1 MKADVLTKALGP
13 EKHRRAVEML
23 HVKEEDVHS
32 TFDIVADYYEE
43 NEEVNIIGQ
52 FLECSD
58 SEAEVGELCMLE
70 GPDVEDLHD
79 DPPEGVARPAV
90 ISEAMVEAAM
100 KALLEHKAV
109 VEQVVLEHL
118 LVELL

>member
-1 MKADVLTKALGP
+1 MSKVQHGYTALSHCPGVLMKADVLTKALGP

-58 SEAEVGELCMLE
+58 SEAEVGELYMLE
-70 GPDVEDLHD
+70 GQ
-79 DPPEGVARPAV
+79 
-90 ISEAMVEAAM
+90 I
-100 KALLEHKAV
+100 
-109 VEQVVLEHL
+109 
-118 LVELL
+118 